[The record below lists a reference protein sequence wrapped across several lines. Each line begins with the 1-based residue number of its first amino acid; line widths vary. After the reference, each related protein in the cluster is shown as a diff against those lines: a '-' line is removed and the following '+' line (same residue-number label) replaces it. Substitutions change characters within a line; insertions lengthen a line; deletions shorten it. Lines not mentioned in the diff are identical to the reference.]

1 MWRRWPIDLELR
13 LAANLIHW
21 CLVSELSHELVRL
34 NVDVLLAL
42 GSLRRFHISC
52 EELFG
57 SFGTLLLQSFGVILA
72 LVRLEELIG
81 VGASRDN
88 HGRVGASTEDTLV
101 VHDVLGVVL
110 LNIGPS
116 VRVLVLVLLV
126 DDARM
131 GSEALAARV
140 LRQHFLNFYF
150 FLSINN
156 FFL

>member
-1 MWRRWPIDLELR
+1 MRRRWPVHLELR
-13 LAANLIHW
+13 LAADLIHR

-42 GSLRRFHISC
+42 GSLRRFHISS

-150 FLSINN
+150 FLSN
-156 FFL
+156 